1 MRRHHHQSTVSEDIP
16 LILYSY
22 ILMKYDRK
30 DKTFTTERA
39 KFESPGRPSST
50 SCLCCC
56 FVVVDQTKLTH
67 ACFAMGVRGRCQEET
82 LPEDAVSSI
91 RNNPFHGW
99 PNESSLSLCG
109 PYTICGVE

>member
-1 MRRHHHQSTVSEDIP
+1 MIEKTRHLQQNVQHSSLREGLLP
-16 LILYSY
+16 LPV
-22 ILMKYDRK
+22 
-30 DKTFTTERA
+30 FA
-39 KFESPGRPSST
+39 
-50 SCLCCC
+50 
-56 FVVVDQTKLTH
+56 VVLLLLIKLTH

-82 LPEDAVSSI
+82 LPEAAVSSI